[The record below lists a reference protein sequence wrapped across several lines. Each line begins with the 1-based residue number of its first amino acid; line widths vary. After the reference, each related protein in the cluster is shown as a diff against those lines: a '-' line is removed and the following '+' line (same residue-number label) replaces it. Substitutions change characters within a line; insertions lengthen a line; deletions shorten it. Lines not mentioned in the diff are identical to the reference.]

1 MKKLVAKT
9 RTGKEYL
16 HSRENV
22 FFASRNAQKIA
33 DILNKNNYKLK
44 DGEKWHVY
52 DYDFSQDFY
61 VEQRIWLSNKGKI
74 KAAWL

>member
-9 RTGKEYL
+9 SIGKEYL
-16 HSRENV
+16 HSKENA

-44 DGEKWHVY
+44 EGEKWHVY

-61 VEQRIWLSNKGKI
+61 VEHRIWISNKGKI